1 MALTDIVLRSVSN
14 PPLTTKGSSLTFT
27 ELDDNFVEIYNYL
40 LSLNNGGDIPIYDN
54 STTYSNGNVVQ
65 YGNIIYLY
73 VNGTPASGQNPVA
86 NPTYWIETNLGAV
99 AHVHNTDTK
108 LAEGTA
114 DEVTAA
120 ELASLVNEQLFTK
133 TTTQF
138 NTLLINSQLITNRI
152 YKISDFHPAG
162 FLYVRAIENNKIS
175 GMGYLMLYVP
185 DTTAINGVWS
195 PAATPALNDY
205 YSHDNR
211 VYRNTTGTN
220 TSTPPPSD
228 TTNWAIQA
236 YTSNKYK
243 LKLYDATIRL
253 DSGNALSIVN
263 FYDVE
268 NKNYFTENDLQTY
281 PTIFTGVVQINNVCD
296 NISAIGKLCRGQNT
310 ITFNSFISSGVD
322 NPIALDGSISSCSFI
337 YSQLNLG
344 DYANALSITNCTF
357 QNVNLTFPYGTT
369 SASDFS
375 ACSIHLPKFLQLS
388 VRETG
393 FSYIGC
399 SIDASGSTF
408 EDFIDITGNTTLY
421 LDANGVSDI
430 YGIFTLNSSNSSETI
445 DKIQGYSFIPSDAPF
460 HLIIRPANGLQLNI
474 TVAPAASATSDD
486 IIGNNATS
494 FILYGSN
501 GDYMVVKRINLQSA
515 GVDCWQIT
523 NVVIN

>member
-54 STTYSNGNVVQ
+54 STTYSSGNVVQ

-133 TTTQF
+133 TTAQF
-138 NTLLINSQLITNRI
+138 VTLLTNSQLITNRI

-185 DTTAINGVWS
+185 DENATNGTWS
-195 PAATPALNDY
+195 PNATPAVNDY
-205 YSHDNR
+205 YSYDNR

-220 TSTPPPSD
+220 TSTPPPAD

-253 DSGNALSIVN
+253 DGGNALTVVN
-263 FYDVE
+263 FYDVQ
-268 NKNYFTENDLQTY
+268 NKNYFTEADLTTY
-281 PTIFTGVVQINNVCD
+281 PKVFAGVAQINNQCD
-296 NISAIGKLCRGQNT
+296 NNSQIGQLGRGQNT
-310 ITFNSFISSGVD
+310 ITSNSFIHTIVD
-322 NPIALDGSISSCSFI
+322 NLIAIDGTITGCNFI
-337 YSQLNLG
+337 YSQLSFG
-344 DYANALSITNCTF
+344 DFCDSLTLSNCTF
-357 QNVNLTFPYGTT
+357 QNVNLAFPYGTT
-369 SASDFS
+369 AASDLN
-375 ACSIHLPKFLQLS
+375 ACAIHLPKFFQLG

-399 SIDASGSTF
+399 TINSSGSTF
-408 EDFIDITGNTTLY
+408 EDTIDITGLTALSLST
-421 LDANGVSDI
+421 NGIPDI
-430 YGIFTLNSSNSSETI
+430 YGIFIVTSSNTSETI
-445 DKIQGYSFIPSDAPF
+445 DSITGYPFSATDAPF
-460 HLIIRPANGLQLNI
+460 PLVIKPATGRDVTINVSTPSTMPSESI
-474 TVAPAASATSDD
+474 V
-486 IIGNNATS
+486 GNAYNS
-494 FILYGSN
+494 FTLYGDN
-501 GDYMVVKRINLQSA
+501 GDYMVVKRSNI
-515 GVDCWQIT
+515 GGTDCWQIT